1 VACRVI
7 CISPTEG
14 GAGHEVAALVGE
26 RLGFRL
32 VDEAIVARAAQQAG
46 VEADLVAD
54 VEARKSLLHRLLED
68 LGSSSGVST
77 LAVGGGFVPPV
88 DDKPTSD
95 ELRALIREAI
105 DETASQGD
113 AVIVAHAA
121 SFALGERPDV
131 LRVLV
136 TASPQTCSRRVAA
149 IRGCSQEEAAAAVR
163 SSDAARASYLQR
175 FYGVSAERP
184 SHYDLVVNTDRLTPE
199 QAAALVV
206 AAAGA
211 GT

>member
-1 VACRVI
+1 VVARRVI

-26 RLGFRL
+26 RLGLRL
-32 VDEAIVARAAQQAG
+32 VDEAIVARAAEQAG
-46 VEADLVAD
+46 VEPDVIAD

-68 LGSSSGVST
+68 LGSSTGVSS
-77 LAVGGGFVPPV
+77 LAVGGSFVPPV

-105 DETASQGD
+105 EEAAAQGD

-121 SFALGERPDV
+121 SFALANRDDV

-149 IRGCSQEEAAAAVR
+149 TRGCSEDEAAAAVK

-184 SHYDLVVNTDRLTPE
+184 SHYDLVLNTDRLTPE

-206 AAAGA
+206 AAAG
-211 GT
+211 